1 MKQMGTSSII
11 TSNRENHVDSNH
23 AISVRGSQELK
34 STLLTFLDKLV
45 VNFPTNFEI
54 NKDKNS
60 QLKLHL
66 MHTRLTT
73 TLFMIDQAEDSI
85 QCVTYKNTNHL
96 GQIIMAVE
104 DS

>member
-45 VNFPTNFEI
+45 VNFEI